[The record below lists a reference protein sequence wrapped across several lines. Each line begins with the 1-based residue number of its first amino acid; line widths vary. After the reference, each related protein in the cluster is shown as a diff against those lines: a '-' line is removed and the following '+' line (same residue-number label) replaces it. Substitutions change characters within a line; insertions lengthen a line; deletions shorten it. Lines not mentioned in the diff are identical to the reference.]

1 MDLRKKIL
9 LVLCLVAVPV
19 CSNAALECFRYHKAR
34 QLRERGHELDHQGRA
49 KEAIVCYEES
59 LKLYPYF
66 LDLHQ
71 ELAELYQTEH
81 DPANAERCLSEAIK
95 NSPGDDLS
103 EAVLYRERGNFY
115 LRYGKLE
122 QAESDLK
129 YACSK
134 DPADGLAEKLLAV
147 CRKKHNSAP
156 VGSKTNR

>member
-9 LVLCLVAVPV
+9 LVLCIVAVPV

-34 QLRERGHELDHQGRA
+34 QLRERGHHFDHDGRA

-71 ELAELYQTEH
+71 ELAELYQGQH
-81 DPANAERCLSEAIK
+81 DLANAERCLGEAIK

-103 EAVLYRERGNFY
+103 DGVLYRERGDFY
-115 LRYGKLE
+115 LRHGKLE
-122 QAESDLK
+122 LAEADLK
-129 YACSK
+129 TACAK
-134 DPADGLAEKLLAV
+134 DPSDGLAEKLLAV
-147 CRKKHNSAP
+147 CRKKLSPAP
-156 VGSKTNR
+156 AGSKTDR